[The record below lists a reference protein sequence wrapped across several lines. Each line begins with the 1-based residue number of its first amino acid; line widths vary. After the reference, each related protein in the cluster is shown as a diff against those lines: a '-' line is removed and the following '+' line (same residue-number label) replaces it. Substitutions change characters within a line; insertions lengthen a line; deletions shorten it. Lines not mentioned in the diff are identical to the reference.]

1 MKPPPHALWFVL
13 ATVLIDTIGFGII
26 MPVAPDLIM
35 EVGRV
40 GLAEATR
47 ISGWLL
53 VVYAALQFVCGPVMG
68 ALSDRF
74 GRRPVLLASLA
85 CFAVDYLFMAL
96 APTLAWL
103 FIGRA
108 IAGMAGAVYAPANAY
123 IADITEPEERAAKFG
138 LMGAAFGIG
147 FILGPA
153 IGGLVGELGP
163 RAPFYAAAAIGALN
177 FIYGYFV
184 LPESL
189 PPERRRPFEWKR
201 ANPLGTFKALGAYP
215 AVLPMFAV
223 LFLWELAFQV
233 YPTTWAFFAKA
244 RFDWT
249 PWQIGLSLA
258 YAGVTMAIV
267 QGWLTGKI
275 VPKIGEQ
282 RAVIL
287 GMLVGAAHFLGCG
300 LATQGWMIY
309 AVMTFGALD
318 GLVFPSLSALMSRSA
333 PADQQGELQGGIAS
347 IHALTSIAGPWMM
360 SETLARFTEPGGSLP
375 HFPGAAFMVA
385 AVLALAAFA
394 LYSARRPRLAP
405 T

>member
-1 MKPPPHALWFVL
+1 MKPSPHALWFIL

-53 VVYAALQFVCGPVMG
+53 VVYALLQFVCGPLMG

-96 APTLAWL
+96 APDLAWL

-123 IADITEPEERAAKFG
+123 IADITEPDERAAKFG

-177 FIYGYFV
+177 FIYGFFV

-189 PPERRRPFEWKR
+189 PPERRRKFEWSR

-215 AVLPMFAV
+215 ALLPMFAV

-233 YPTTWAFFAKA
+233 YPTTWSFFAKA

-282 RAVIL
+282 RAVIV

-309 AVMTFGALD
+309 AIMTVGALD
-318 GLVFPSLSALMSRSA
+318 GLVFPALSALMSRAA
-333 PADQQGELQGGIAS
+333 PADQQGELQGGVAS
-347 IHALTSIAGPWMM
+347 IHALTQIAGPWMM
-360 SETLARFTEPGGSLP
+360 SETLARFTEPGGALP

-394 LYSARRPRLAP
+394 LYNARRPRLSPA
-405 T
+405 

>member
-1 MKPPPHALWFVL
+1 MKSSRHAIWFL
-13 ATVLIDTIGFGII
+13 LGTVLIDTIGFGII
-26 MPVAPDLIM
+26 LPVAPDLIM
-35 EVGRV
+35 DVGDV
-40 GLAEATR
+40 NLAEATR

-53 VVYAALQFVCGPVMG
+53 VVYAALQFVCGPLMG
-68 ALSDRF
+68 NLGDRF

-96 APTLAWL
+96 APNLAWL

-108 IAGMAGAVYAPANAY
+108 IAGAAGAVYGPANAY
-123 IADITEPEERAAKFG
+123 IADITAPEERAGKYG

-163 RAPFYAAAAIGALN
+163 RAPFYAAAAIAALN
-177 FIYGYFV
+177 FVYGWFV

-189 PPERRRPFEWKR
+189 APEHRRKFEWAR
-201 ANPLGTFKALGAYP
+201 ANPFGAFKALGVYP
-215 AVLPMFAV
+215 AILPMFAV
-223 LFLWELAFQV
+223 LFLWQLAHQV
-233 YPTTWAFFAKA
+233 YPTTWSFFAKA

-275 VPKIGEQ
+275 VPKIGER
-282 RAVIL
+282 RAVMI
-287 GMLVGAAHFLGCG
+287 GVLVGAAHFFGLG

-309 AVMTFGALD
+309 AIMTIGALD
-318 GLVFPSLSALMSRSA
+318 GLVYPALSALMSRAA
-333 PADQQGELQGGIAS
+333 PAEQQGELQGGIAS
-347 IHALTSIAGPWMM
+347 VHALTSIAGPWLM
-360 SETLARFTEPGGSLP
+360 SETLARFTDPASSLP
-375 HFPGAAFMVA
+375 FFPGAAFMVA
-385 AVLALAAFA
+385 TALALLA
-394 LYSARRPRLAP
+394 LFLYAARRPSLSTA
-405 T
+405 